1 MKKRALSLL
10 LCLVFLVGLMP
21 TTALAAGG
29 ATDTW
34 AVKLNVSQSDAY
46 TYNGQKVLALGF
58 GAQSDNLTLK
68 TSQSMILAVDL
79 EVFDLLKYTE
89 DYSNIENATS
99 DLTTSLVTANTP
111 VKEGTLIIPGKLWGA
126 KAAYAK
132 SADGKLGYIQM
143 QASQD
148 LVDDKVVTEKNLM
161 TMYIG
166 FKSEKSVS
174 DLQENSIRLINAA
187 ECATLNQTS
196 AIEVTN
202 GKGGMQQAIK
212 KDGSTDTLTI
222 PPEVVWNGIKPSE
235 PAKPELKGSVTIDKT
250 SPKFN
255 DKLTAQTGSL
265 DFNGAASG
273 TLTYQWYRGTEKI
286 DGATEATYTTIAA
299 DMNNPIKVEVMNS
312 NNSSSVFSVETNK
325 VAKAAGPA
333 APAGLAEVS
342 KTDTTITVTS
352 NAAWE
357 YSIDGGGKWQD
368 SNVFTGLTANTT
380 YDKIVARV
388 KTTDTHEAS
397 TACTAISVT
406 TAKGSAD
413 SGLQATL
420 KNSHTPY
427 TGTYDGKA
435 HPAFSSVAT
444 LPTGWTATYSR
455 TETGTYSSTMPTV
468 TNVTDSG
475 KIYVKFSHNDYADV
489 CIDYIVTV
497 NKADYTF
504 TPTGT
509 ATASVG
515 TAKPTSASATAT
527 GVNSETVSGMLTWYT
542 DAECKTPASGNFEA
556 AGTVDLWWKFV
567 PEDTATNYDT
577 TPKTDKVTYTVSN
590 LPAQEVAFANAT
602 VTKNFGDGKFTETA
616 TNSTSGGGAITY
628 SGNNNAVATVDSSTG
643 EVTIVGVGT
652 VTITATA
659 AEVPTQFAE
668 TKVTYEL
675 TVSAK
680 KITPVVTLSQDTY
693 EYDGTDK
700 KPTVTVEI
708 TAGGDKL
715 DAADYTVE
723 YADNRNAGSAKVTV
737 KPVAGRN
744 YTWTPDAEKNF
755 TITQATHDAL
765 ADKNISHKYT
775 LSGEQSVDLSGL
787 VSGAK
792 SYTLGAATGTTTI
805 ISASSVDG
813 SVVKYTL
820 TGTGAAGNSVT
831 LPVTIS
837 STNYKDAT
845 VKVVIT
851 LTDKDSPTVS
861 ANDITTTY
869 DGNAIPD
876 SKITGTATFG
886 GTSVPGTWA
895 WKTGMAVTN
904 VADTGTKTVTFNPTD
919 SAAYESVDTNITV
932 TINKATP
939 TGEPTYTKITTG
951 GKKLSDAALASGS
964 ITPAGG
970 TIAWDL
976 GDTADVTAN
985 TAYGWTYNPTDT
997 ANYNP
1002 LKGSITPY
1010 VVSYSGGGSYTPTYA
1025 ITVDKAAN
1033 GTVTAAPG
1041 TAKTGDTVTLTAT
1054 PDKGYELDTIKALDK
1069 DGKELKLTDQGNG
1082 KYTFTMPAGKVTV
1095 KAAFEDSNLVKFDDV
1110 SKGDYCYEAVKWAV
1124 KNGITSGIGNN
1135 RFGPNDP
1142 CTRGQIVTFLWRAAG
1157 SPEPKSMSSFSDVP
1171 ADSYYAKAVAWA
1183 VEKGITSG
1191 TGDGKFSP
1199 EDPCTRAQSVTFL
1212 YRAAG
1217 SPAVIGSAEFSDV
1230 ESDTYYAAA
1239 VAWAAKNGIT
1249 SGTGG
1254 GQFGSDDECS
1264 RGHIVTFL
1272 FNAYGK

>member
-1 MKKRALSLL
+1 MKKKLLS
-10 LCLVFLVGLMP
+10 VFLAFCMICSFLP
-21 TTALAAGG
+21 ATALAATPADNEIKLELVKDSITFSGKDVLRVDFMYKSGTDTPNNQMIYLKFNADKLAPLYNVDGSDVSSNLTSFSINYGDSLTKNNYVTTGFGGG
-29 ATDTW
+29 ASEVMLY
-34 AVKLNVSQSDAY
+34 ALVSGS
-46 TYNGQKVLALGF
+46 NGYMCWK
-58 GAQSDNLTLK
+58 
-68 TSQSMILAVDL
+68 
-79 EVFDLLKYTE
+79 
-89 DYSNIENATS
+89 
-99 DLTTSLVTANTP
+99 
-111 VKEGTLIIPGKLWGA
+111 
-126 KAAYAK
+126 
-132 SADGKLGYIQM
+132 
-143 QASQD
+143 
-148 LVDDKVVTEKNLM
+148 VTEKGNPPAFADFTRISSIFFGLKDV
-161 TMYIG
+161 TFDKLPKDIIKLATPAEDG
-166 FKSEKSVS
+166 GVTAQS
-174 DLQENSIRLINAA
+174 NSISLTVNGGGTDGALMYGSETAA
-187 ECATLNQTS
+187 NNLNVDLDKLFV
-196 AIEVTN
+196 AGEGVTF
-202 GKGGMQQAIK
+202 A
-212 KDGSTDTLTI
+212 
-222 PPEVVWNGIKPSE
+222 E
-235 PAKPELKGSVTIDKT
+235 PAKPELKGSVTIDNT
-250 SPKFN
+250 TPKFG
-255 DKLTAQTGSL
+255 DKLTADTTGL
-265 DFNGAASG
+265 NYNGAATGG

-286 DGATEATYTTIAA
+286 IGADKATYTTVAA
-299 DMNNPIKVEVMNS
+299 DMNHPIKVEVMNS
-312 NNSSSVFSVETNK
+312 NNSSSVFSMETNK

-397 TACTAISVT
+397 AACAAISVT

-413 SGLQATL
+413 SGLQTTL

-435 HPAFSSVAT
+435 HNAFTADMSSM
-444 LPTGWTATYSR
+444 TGWTATYSS
-455 TETGTYSSTMPTV
+455 TETGTYSSTMPAV

-515 TAKPTSASATAT
+515 TAKPTSAPATAT

-590 LPAQEVAFANAT
+590 LPAQTVSFADAGPI
-602 VTKNFGDGKFTETA
+602 TKNFGDGNFTNAA
-616 TNSTSGGGAITY
+616 TSSDGGTITY
-628 SGNNNAVATVDSSTG
+628 SGDNDAVATVTPNTG
-643 EVTIVGVGT
+643 VVTIHGVGT
-652 VTITATA
+652 VHITATA
-659 AEVPTQFAE
+659 AATSTHSAGQASY
-668 TKVTYEL
+668 TL
-675 TVSAK
+675 TVSPQTIA
-680 KITPVVTLSQDTY
+680 
-693 EYDGTDK
+693 
-700 KPTVTVEI
+700 PTVTVNGTYTYNGDPITPTYMVEI
-708 TAGGDKL
+708 TSGTALPTDQYEAELTNNTDAGTAHLKIKAKAGGNYSFTAVDQPFTIDKKKAPEL
-715 DAADYTVE
+715 TAKAPDQFTLLGVGDFVEPIVYGVKGEVLEGTITYDLGTDHYPNKAAVVAKLQTMAAGASLPSLQYVFDPTS
-723 YADNRNAGSAKVTV
+723 DNYLGSKV
-737 KPVAGRN
+737 G
-744 YTWTPDAEKNF
+744 NF
-755 TITQATHDAL
+755 TITVK
-765 ADKNISHKYT
+765 DK
-775 LSGEQSVDLSGL
+775 VD
-787 VSGAK
+787 VSGKISFADGTLTYNGNGQTYEKATISGITASGTAK
-792 SYTLGAATGTTTI
+792 WSYTYAAADATATLDGGKPKTAGTYTVTAVYEDDNNYGTT
-805 ISASSVDG
+805 SA
-813 SVVKYTL
+813 KL
-820 TGTGAAGNSVT
+820 
-831 LPVTIS
+831 
-837 STNYKDAT
+837 
-845 VKVVIT
+845 
-851 LTDKDSPTVS
+851 
-861 ANDITTTY
+861 
-869 DGNAIPD
+869 
-876 SKITGTATFG
+876 
-886 GTSVPGTWA
+886 
-895 WKTGMAVTN
+895 
-904 VADTGTKTVTFNPTD
+904 
-919 SAAYESVDTNITV
+919 
-932 TINKATP
+932 TINRADP
-939 TGEPTYTKITTG
+939 TGKPTYTAITTS
-951 GKKLSDAALASGS
+951 GKKLSDAALDIGS
-964 ITPAGG
+964 ITPTGG
-970 TIAWDL
+970 SIAWDL
-976 GDTADVTAN
+976 GDTTEVTAN
-985 TAYGWTYNPTDT
+985 TAYNWTYTLADT
-997 ANYNP
+997 NYDK
-1002 LKGSITPY
+1002 LTGTITPY

-1025 ITVDKAAN
+1025 ITVDKTAN

-1041 TAKTGDTVTLTAT
+1041 TAKKGDTVTLTAT

-1069 DGKELKLTDQGNG
+1069 DGKEIKLTDQGNG

-1157 SPEPKSMSSFSDVP
+1157 SPEPKSMSSFTDVP

-1191 TGDGKFSP
+1191 TGDGNFSP

-1239 VAWAAKNGIT
+1239 VTWAAKNGIT